1 MRVEN
6 NIVFAERQ
14 SDRLALDLYLPQ
26 SETKALVVYA
36 FGGGFTRGSRRSDFT
51 SRLAGR
57 LTGEGYALAAID
69 YRLNTSPEDIEKE
82 QQKIVSKN
90 LERGLDS
97 GLTLARRLMGVR
109 CEAARQDIGEA
120 LTFLKQNRHQWGIHN
135 EKIGLIGTSAG
146 GIAGMALA
154 YAPRHLP
161 DFPSPDAVF
170 VLGGAMIHP
179 WRLRP
184 DGPRCVF
191 LHSTFDR
198 IIAPKN
204 LHHMKKRAEQTGAP
218 IEVLFCDRKGH
229 NAPNRALFEDSDE
242 TGKSYW
248 DHMVAMFEAE
258 LNPSPASV

>member
-1 MRVEN
+1 VRVEN

-36 FGGGFTRGSRRSDFT
+36 YGGGVTRGTRRSDFT
-51 SRLAGR
+51 SHLAGR
-57 LTGEGYALAAID
+57 ITSEGYALAVVD
-69 YRLNTSPEDIEKE
+69 YRVNTSPDDVEKE
-82 QQKIVSKN
+82 QQKIVFKN
-90 LERGLDS
+90 LERGLGS
-97 GLTLARRLMGVR
+97 GLALARRLMGVR

-120 LTFLKQNRHQWGIHN
+120 LTFLKKNRLQWSIHN

-161 DFPSPDAVF
+161 DFSSPDAVF

-179 WRLRP
+179 WRLRS
-184 DGPRCVF
+184 DGSHCAF

-198 IIAPKN
+198 IITPKN
-204 LHHMKKRAEQTGAP
+204 LHLVKKRAEQTGAP

-229 NAPNRALFEDSDE
+229 NAPNQALFEGSDE

-248 DHMVAMFEAE
+248 DHMVALFETE
-258 LNPSPASV
+258 LNPSPASA